1 MQTTNKSKSQKAKS
15 GLLFLL
21 CFTPLISFWV
31 VNPEWLAR
39 LIAVAGCCLAFNALI
54 FWHGFNPKTNFIWKR
69 SKWARQTEGTQRFGQ
84 RLFRTLTILFG
95 CFILWFVTVPMLI
108 DCHNVT
114 SNGEKCL
121 IHLQGKVTDDE
132 FRFGA
137 YFVLQNLWI
146 SENGEPTGVSYG
158 AFCFRRYLGHKD
170 QLQQFLITPNAKLV
184 LECNPVAST
193 KNSLEDD
200 LKTRLWN

>member
-1 MQTTNKSKSQKAKS
+1 MKTTNKTKSKKARN

-21 CFTPLISFWV
+21 CLTPLISFAV
-31 VNPEWLAR
+31 VNQEWLAR
-39 LIAVAGCCLAFNALI
+39 LIAVAGCSLAFNALI
-54 FWHGFNPKTNFIWKR
+54 FWYGFNPKTNFIWKR
-69 SKWARQTEGTQRFGQ
+69 SKWARQTEKTQRFGQ
-84 RLFRTLTILFG
+84 ILFRTLTILFG

-108 DCHNVT
+108 DCLNVT
-114 SNGEKCL
+114 RNGDKCL

-137 YFVLQNLWI
+137 YFVVQSLWI
-146 SENGEPTGVSYG
+146 SENDRPTGDVYE

-184 LECNPVAST
+184 LECNPVAPT
-193 KNSLEDD
+193 QY
-200 LKTRLWN
+200 